1 MANGRELIIKVT
13 DGASA
18 FNTVCVTE
26 ARSLTINNNMIDIS
40 KPDCANPANKLVY
53 AAQHGMQRVSFQGDG
68 AFVNNAAKKRVMGNA
83 LNQTTEAYQVII
95 PGWGTLQGDAQLETA
110 GFNGA
115 KEGELQASFT
125 ATFTGAIT
133 FTAET

>member
-18 FNTVCVTE
+18 FDTVCVTE
-26 ARSLTINNNMIDIS
+26 ARSLTINNNIIDIS

-53 AAQHGMQRVSFQGDG
+53 SGKYGMQRVSFQGDG
-68 AFVNNAAKKRVMGNA
+68 AFVNNAAKKRVMGNGVD
-83 LNQTTEAYQVII
+83 QVTEAYQVVV
-95 PGWGTLQGDAQLETA
+95 PGWGMFQGDAQLETV